1 MARERKIWQPE
12 DIVHPEDAQYWEDKP
27 DRLEVEEIVK
37 ETSGSSEVVEEVKS
51 DLDEHLKDKGN
62 PHEVTAEQ
70 VGSYTK
76 EETDGRIGNLDD
88 LETESKEN
96 LVSAINELKNE
107 TAEIAD
113 TSVKTI
119 SVGKGLDRIVHYPDE
134 NGDINFADDFYI
146 PNRGK
151 VIAEGDMPTYKGL
164 YVKNVSGI
172 YARVETEP
180 LSFVINDEDI
190 NSFAGIAVDYDLLWY
205 SNPDNDW
212 WGTEKIVIPINK
224 LSSIPGKDFS
234 SVYFKVTEATTLNTV
249 LFSKED
255 ILENVNS
262 SEYISQTIYG
272 QFLRRYEQGIAV
284 DEKLK
289 THFESGS
296 VNCAPGSAYDT
307 ANDQLS
313 RDYKKNTISGIENDF
328 YYYNDKG
335 TNSKSWVSKGNTISM
350 VMNLKDNILNI
361 KPIPLVYYGY
371 EYDGSGLQYWAK
383 STLTIMMVPTKIY
396 YYD

>member
-1 MARERKIWQPE
+1 MAKKERKIWQPE
-12 DIVHPEDAQYWEDKP
+12 DIILPEDAQYWEDKP

-37 ETSGSSEVVEEVKS
+37 EISGSSEVVEEVKS
-51 DLDEHLKDKGN
+51 DLDEHLKDTDN

-70 VGSYTK
+70 VGTYTK

-88 LETESKEN
+88 LETESKES
-96 LVSAINELKNE
+96 LVSAVNELKNE

-151 VIAEGDMPTYKGL
+151 VIAEGDMPTYKGID
-164 YVKNVSGI
+164 YITATQADYGRI
-172 YARVETEP
+172 ETDP
-180 LSFVINDEDI
+180 LSFVINNEDI

-205 SNPDNDW
+205 SNPTNNW
-212 WGTEKIVIPINK
+212 WGDEKVVIPINK
-224 LSSIPGKDFS
+224 LSSIPEKDFS
-234 SVYFKVTEATTLNTV
+234 SVYFKVTEATMLNTV

-262 SEYISQTIYG
+262 DRYISQTIYG

-289 THFESGS
+289 TYFESGS
-296 VNCAPGSAYDT
+296 VNSASVGSTTKY
-307 ANDQLS
+307 
-313 RDYKKNTISGIENDF
+313 RDYKKDTISITENYF
-328 YYYNDKG
+328 YYYDRSSIYD
-335 TNSKSWVSKGNTISM
+335 SKPFVSKGNTISM
-350 VMNLKDNILNI
+350 VMNLKNNILDI
-361 KPIPLVYYGY
+361 KPVPLTYYGY
-371 EYDGSGLQYWAK
+371 VGPSMNQILS
-383 STLTIMMVPTKIY
+383 STLTIMMVPTKVY
-396 YYD
+396 YYN